1 MRYLKPIV
9 VPRQIARMAKLM
21 VACTALLGGCSG
33 TVTSNGSDEDS
44 GGNGEDGSGEDG
56 KPGDYT
62 VGKPGGDE
70 KVKPPAA
77 GEFGFHC
84 DSTAVPKS
92 TPLRRLTTSQL
103 RNTLRDLIR
112 FGLKDDAQATSVLS
126 SPQVSAALTKLG
138 KDMPEKTAED
148 KFGSYRRLDQTLQ
161 QDNVDGTYEVA
172 VAIAAELTSAGRLG
186 KLVGTC
192 ATDTDSANDAEC
204 LNKFIGSFGERAFR
218 RPLTAQDV
226 SLMKTFYGSATTSD
240 PLAYADLIA
249 GFLAAPWFLYHV
261 EHGGNDAVSGK
272 ANYYKLSDFELAS
285 RLSYQFTETMPDDA
299 LFEAARA
306 GKLVKDAKVYAMH
319 LDRLLDSD
327 ATKETI
333 DQFVFDQFKLFPS
346 EIRDLQSIDTRNGD
360 AGFKKF
366 AGANMPSKALGRAMQ
381 DEILAMGRHF
391 TWTNPGSFR
400 DLMENDLSFAANPEL
415 AKIYGVAPWSGSGT
429 PPGLPAGE
437 RSGFLGRAAFLTT
450 GLVTTRPIVKGVFI
464 REHVLCD
471 EIPPPPPAAGNTPV
485 ERMNKTTRE
494 AIEGITE
501 QPNTACAGCHRALIN
516 PLGFLTEN
524 FDALGRSRTEE
535 RLFDNA
541 GNEYGKKA
549 VNTSAVPAVNPGD
562 TTEISSLGDLVKLI
576 SKSGKAEGCF
586 ARGYFR
592 FTFQRWD
599 DIDQNDV
606 ETKTADACV
615 VEHLRKT
622 VRSGSLASTF
632 KEVALTTAFQAR
644 SFD

>member
-1 MRYLKPIV
+1 MRYFQPVV
-9 VPRQIARMAKLM
+9 VPRQVAQMAKLV

-33 TVTSNGSDEDS
+33 TVTSNGGDTD
-44 GGNGEDGSGEDG
+44 N
-56 KPGDYT
+56 PGDDGDDGT
-62 VGKPGGDE
+62 STETPIGKPGGDE
-70 KVKPPAA
+70 KVQPPAA

-84 DSTAVPKS
+84 DSDAVPKS
-92 TPLRRLTTSQL
+92 TPLRRLTVAQL
-103 RNTLRDLIR
+103 KNTFHDLVR
-112 FGLKDDAQATSVLS
+112 LGLKDDAQATTVLS

-138 KDMPEKTAED
+138 KDTPEKTGKD

-161 QDNVDGTYEVA
+161 QDHVDGTYDVA

-192 ATDTDSANDAEC
+192 ATDTDSANDADC
-204 LNKFIGSFGERAFR
+204 LNKFISGFGERAFR

-226 SLMKTFYGSATTSD
+226 ALMKTFYGSGTAAD
-240 PLAYADLIA
+240 PLAYADLVT
-249 GFLAAPWFLYHV
+249 GFLAVPWFLYHV
-261 EHGGNDAVSGK
+261 EHGGNDTVGAK

-285 RLSYQFTETMPDDA
+285 RLSYQFTETMPDEA

-306 GKLVKDAKVYAMH
+306 GLLTKDAKVYSMH
-319 LDRLLDSD
+319 LDRLVKSA
-327 ATKETI
+327 ATKDTI

-346 EIRDLQSIDTRNGD
+346 EIRDLEGIDARSGD
-360 AGFKKF
+360 TGFKKF
-366 AGANMPSKALGRAMQ
+366 AGSNMPSKALGRAMQ

-400 DLMENDLSFAANPEL
+400 DLMANDLSFASNPEL

-429 PPGLPAGE
+429 PPALPAGE

-450 GLVTTRPIVKGVFI
+450 GLITTRPIVKGVFI

-471 EIPPPPPAAGNTPV
+471 ELGTPPPAAANTAV
-485 ERMNKTTRE
+485 NTMNKTTRE
-494 AIEGITE
+494 SIEGITE
-501 QPNTACAGCHRALIN
+501 QPNTVCAGCHRALIN
-516 PLGFLTEN
+516 PLGFITEN
-524 FDALGRSRTEE
+524 FDALGRLRNEE

-541 GNEYGKKA
+541 GNEYAKKA
-549 VNTSAVPAVNPGD
+549 VNTRAVPEVTPDD
-562 TTEISSLGDLVKLI
+562 TTEVSSLGDLVKLI
-576 SKSGKAEGCF
+576 DKSGKAEGCF

-599 DIDQNDV
+599 DIDQNDL

-622 VRSGSLASTF
+622 VRSGSLVDSF
-632 KEVALTTAFQAR
+632 KEVALTTAFQSR